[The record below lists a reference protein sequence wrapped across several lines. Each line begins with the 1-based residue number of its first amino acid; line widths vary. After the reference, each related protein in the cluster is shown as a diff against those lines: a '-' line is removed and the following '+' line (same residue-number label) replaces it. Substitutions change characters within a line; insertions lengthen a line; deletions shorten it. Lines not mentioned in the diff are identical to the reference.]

1 MGQLLACTVLL
12 GGFIAA
18 MKFGL
23 NRALEAWGL
32 GPYALLCLTIIGGAI
47 AAAFAYD
54 RAQARSRRSPPRELN
69 PGPPS
74 RQ

>member
-23 NRALEAWGL
+23 NRALENWGL
-32 GPYALLCLTIIGGAI
+32 GPYMAICIGGGVLYCRGLRI
-47 AAAFAYD
+47 
-54 RAQARSRRSPPRELN
+54 
-69 PGPPS
+69 
-74 RQ
+74 